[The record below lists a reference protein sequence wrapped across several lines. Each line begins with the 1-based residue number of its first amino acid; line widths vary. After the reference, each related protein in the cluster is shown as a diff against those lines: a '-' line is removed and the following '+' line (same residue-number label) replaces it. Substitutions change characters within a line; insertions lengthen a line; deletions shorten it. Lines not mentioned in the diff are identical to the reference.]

1 MSVNN
6 GFPPKVG
13 QLGAQDIHIP
23 TQGSELTV
31 TVTATRHQR
40 SSSHPF
46 MMTTYDTPAG
56 QFWSWSSSWTFEFGQ
71 SELFITC
78 AHINE
83 TSPMSPGREVS
94 KVGFLKLA
102 FQQERPRNLLVR
114 SQISPNVIQV
124 ILWVL
129 LSSQTILRL
138 GSLEIN
144 QNIPSLVPGNEQ
156 SSSNSHCQKWFFFIS
171 SCDLSTVSSCDLSV
185 ICQGSVTSNSEQ
197 ECCWFGFYFGLGLW
211 VLSFSFPSCL
221 SETVVIG

>member
-31 TVTATRHQR
+31 TVTATRHQQ

-156 SSSNSHCQKWFFFIS
+156 SSSNSHCQKWFFLFP
-171 SCDLSTVSSCDLSV
+171 VV
-185 ICQGSVTSNSEQ
+185 ICQQFLVVICQWFVKDQWPAIQSRSAVGLDFILV
-197 ECCWFGFYFGLGLW
+197 WGFGFWVFHFPPVYQKLW
-211 VLSFSFPSCL
+211 
-221 SETVVIG
+221 